1 MTTKRIAWLIVVIVS
16 LLSACGN
23 AAVEDT
29 EDDTGSFCLTFELRC
44 SARWPVTLVTVE
56 EFGPTPLGE
65 ARVMTV
71 TIHNY
76 GDGRLRIDEIEF
88 SESDDDG
95 FREFEPRGWRPSDVP
110 IDVDWYGER
119 KLWVVYRP
127 LNRIRDE
134 LEIVFHGNDPHLSP
148 HRVRVRPRV
157 VN

>member
-1 MTTKRIAWLIVVIVS
+1 MWLALVSFS
-16 LLSACGN
+16 LLVACGD
-23 AAVEDT
+23 AEHEQPRDESV
-29 EDDTGSFCLTFELRC
+29 GFCLNWEARC
-44 SARWPVTLVTVE
+44 SPRLPVAILTVE

-88 SESDDDG
+88 SESDDDE
-95 FREFEPRGWRPSDVP
+95 FREFEPRGWRPSDAP
-110 IDVDWYGER
+110 IDVEWNSER
-119 KLWVVYRP
+119 KFWVVYRP

-148 HRVRVRPRV
+148 HRVRVRPEIV
-157 VN
+157 D